1 MMKKI
6 LLSALA
12 TCLLAGSSFAQFSIQ
27 KVVFEEGTG
36 AWCQYCADGSARAD
50 VMEANFENALMIGVH
65 NGDAM
70 AIPDGDEVNGFYV
83 AGYPQ
88 GTFNRVGAAIS
99 RSSWSSTMGSMLQG
113 SSSVT
118 VSFDSVGYD
127 MQTRVLTVD
136 VRAMFTGIESGDLR
150 INLAVTED
158 RVTGTG
164 SGYNQSNADNNTPGH
179 IYQGAGNPIV
189 GFEHRHVLRSYLG
202 GAWGNS
208 GDIPATTNFGTVGT
222 HRYTYTIPASYDD
235 TKIQLIAF
243 VSNHEGS
250 GVTERRILNGEE
262 FDLSNLTVGRTEMNA
277 SVAEMTINGNPLVEQ
292 SKIVFSTEEAGTYRL
307 EVLNMLGQQ
316 VANLGEA
323 FVDKGI
329 HTTIWN
335 GTNDAGIQVDNGMY
349 LIRLLSENGQA
360 VSKRIIVAH

>member
-1 MMKKI
+1 MKKFI
-6 LLSALA
+6 LSALA
-12 TCLLAGSSFAQFSIQ
+12 ACLLGGTGFAQFSVQ
-27 KVVFEEGTG
+27 KVVFEEATG

-50 VMEANFENALMIGVH
+50 VMEANFDDALLIGVH
-65 NGDAM
+65 NNDAM
-70 AIPDGDEVNGFYV
+70 AISDGDEINSFYV
-83 AGYPQ
+83 TGFPS
-88 GTFNRVGAAIS
+88 GIFNRSGTEIS
-99 RSSWSSTMGSMLQG
+99 RGAWSSTMGSMLQG
-113 SSSVT
+113 ASTVT

-127 MQTRVLTVD
+127 MQTRQLTVD
-136 VRAMFTGIESGDLR
+136 VRALFTGVETGDLR

-158 RVTGTG
+158 EVTGTG
-164 SGYNQSNADNNTPGH
+164 SGYNQSNADNATPGH
-179 IYQGAGNPIV
+179 VYQGAGNPIV
-189 GFEHRHVLRSYLG
+189 GFKHRHVLRSYLG
-202 GAWGNS
+202 GAWGDA

-250 GVTERRILNGEE
+250 GISERKILNGEE
-262 FDLSNLTVGRTEMNA
+262 FDLSTLTVGRTEMNA
-277 SVAEMTINGNPLVEQ
+277 SVAEMTINGNPLVER

-307 EVLNMLGQQ
+307 EVLNLLGQQ

-335 GTNDAGIQVDNGMY
+335 GTNDAGVNVDNGMY
-349 LIRLLSENGQA
+349 LVRLLSENGQA
-360 VSKRIIVAH
+360 VSKRILVAR